1 MTDNLQLLINA
12 LFKSQGKTTF
22 PHCDHREGDN
32 LLVEWIVAHNPHITA
47 EKARLITSMYRDS
60 WGISPEGHSENN
72 AFFPLV
78 HFVKDKA
85 VFNEGRVKV
94 KLEELLR
101 WRQMSNCIGEDLMM
115 ASWLAYHFRWTD
127 QKITSM
133 TCFTPCPAFDS
144 DLEYLYKKGL
154 SDLHHHLK
162 ASTDVFTLSWICLMN
177 HVSHRYKAF
186 GKMTKDVPQLYKSF
200 LEAAQIRTVLYEY
213 AHNLQEEALDKETMD
228 FDELLLETNVRQLQF
243 KLNILREERK
253 CGNGQY
259 ILDYALPQEI
269 GTSDHCKVFYGEYA
283 LLFTILRL
291 IFRGSIHHRRLTD
304 LLFRY
309 IQTKIKIR
317 SCLVQVNEQVGFS
330 NFSDYERRKELFL
343 EGYPEYEK
351 LLSLLPVSEAK
362 RHHHL
367 TTLETRIA
375 PKSDYQKMCST
386 FSTFFHSWRKDTAQ
400 HIPDT
405 GITVHFIKQND
416 SKWRMNHARHH
427 LLRQILRSQAIN
439 LMTLRRQSFK
449 TYYTLVGIDA
459 ANTELDC
466 RPEVFA
472 QTYRYIR
479 KHALDMMLS
488 SMHNR
493 HGHQSLH
500 YTYHAG
506 EDFYDIVDGLRA
518 IDEAIY
524 FLGMENGDRLG
535 HCIAL
540 GISAKLY
547 YKENNHNIIIKKQYL
562 LDNIAWLIYQA
573 KRYAINLSSAL
584 ETRLTL
590 TYDALIDELYG
601 RSAPMETYRMSMLL
615 RGDNPY
621 STTTLQVDIIDDMLS
636 DWNSCAFGYDQ
647 QLKRLR
653 QNDEV
658 RQLYYD
664 YHFNERVR
672 KKGDEMACLKTDKDY
687 VCVVSMIQECMM
699 REIRHKNI
707 IIECCPSS
715 NLKIGPASRYE
726 QQPIFRFCPIGN
738 ERDRMPVTV
747 NTDDLGIFQTSI
759 DNDYSLLAI
768 SALKIKDE
776 DGNQKYSKREVIQ
789 WLDEIRENGF
799 KYSFVPQDNRN
810 RSLYNSNF

>member
-1 MTDNLQLLINA
+1 M
-12 LFKSQGKTTF
+12 
-22 PHCDHREGDN
+22 
-32 LLVEWIVAHNPHITA
+32 
-47 EKARLITSMYRDS
+47 
-60 WGISPEGHSENN
+60 
-72 AFFPLV
+72 
-78 HFVKDKA
+78 
-85 VFNEGRVKV
+85 
-94 KLEELLR
+94 
-101 WRQMSNCIGEDLMM
+101 
-115 ASWLAYHFRWTD
+115 
-127 QKITSM
+127 
-133 TCFTPCPAFDS
+133 
-144 DLEYLYKKGL
+144 
-154 SDLHHHLK
+154 
-162 ASTDVFTLSWICLMN
+162 
-177 HVSHRYKAF
+177 
-186 GKMTKDVPQLYKSF
+186 
-200 LEAAQIRTVLYEY
+200 
-213 AHNLQEEALDKETMD
+213 
-228 FDELLLETNVRQLQF
+228 
-243 KLNILREERK
+243 
-253 CGNGQY
+253 
-259 ILDYALPQEI
+259 
-269 GTSDHCKVFYGEYA
+269 
-283 LLFTILRL
+283 FTILRL

-343 EGYPEYEK
+343 EGYPEYEN

-386 FSTFFHSWRKDTAQ
+386 FSTLVHSWRKDTAQ

-416 SKWRMNHARHH
+416 SKWRMNYARHH
-427 LLRQILRSQAIN
+427 HLRQILRNQAIN
-439 LMTLRRQSFK
+439 LMTLRRQSFT

-493 HGHQSLH
+493 HGHQTLH

-524 FLGMENGDRLG
+524 FLGIENGDRLG

-540 GISAKLY
+540 GISANLY

-636 DWNSCAFGYDQ
+636 DWNSFALGYDQ

-672 KKGDEMACLKTDKDY
+672 KKGDEMAYLKTDKDY
-687 VCVVSMIQECMM
+687 VCVVSMIQESMM

-726 QQPIFRFCPIGN
+726 QQPIFRFCPIGD
-738 ERDRMPVTV
+738 ERDRMPVTI

-776 DGNQKYSKREVIQ
+776 DGNQKYSKRDVIH

-799 KYSFVPQDNRN
+799 KYSFVSQDNRKC
-810 RSLYNSNF
+810 SLHYSKF

>member
-12 LFKSQGKTTF
+12 LFKSQVRTTF
-22 PHCDHREGDN
+22 SNCDHREGDN

-47 EKARLITSMYRDS
+47 EKARLITSMYRDL
-60 WGISPEGHSENN
+60 WGISPEGHSETN

-85 VFNEGRVKV
+85 VFNDGRVKV

-101 WRQMSNCIGEDLMM
+101 WRQMANCIGEDLMM

-127 QKITSM
+127 QTITPM

-186 GKMTKDVPQLYKSF
+186 GKMSKDVPQLYKSF
-200 LEAAQIRTVLYEY
+200 LEAAQIRTILYEY
-213 AHNLQEEALDKETMD
+213 VQHSHENVLKKKVED
-228 FDELLLETNVRQLQF
+228 FDDLLLESKVRQLQF
-243 KLNILREERK
+243 KLNILREERS
-253 CGNGQY
+253 CGNGHY
-259 ILDYALPQEI
+259 ILDYALPQDIE
-269 GTSDHCKVFYGEYA
+269 TSDHCRVFYGEYA

-386 FSTFFHSWRKDTAQ
+386 FSTLVHSWLKDTAQ
-400 HIPDT
+400 HIPNT

-416 SKWRMNHARHH
+416 SKWRMNYARHH
-427 LLRQILRSQAIN
+427 HLRQILRNQAIN
-439 LMTLRRQSFK
+439 LMTLRRQSFT

-493 HGHQSLH
+493 HGHQTLH

-540 GISAKLY
+540 GISANSY

-562 LDNIAWLIYQA
+562 LDNITWLIYQA

-726 QQPIFRFCPIGN
+726 QQSIFRFCPIGN
-738 ERDRMPVTV
+738 ERDRMHVTV

-776 DGNQKYSKREVIQ
+776 DGNQKYSKRDVIH

-799 KYSFVPQDNRN
+799 KYSFVSQDNRKC
-810 RSLYNSNF
+810 SLHNSNF

>member
-1 MTDNLQLLINA
+1 MTDNLHLLINA
-12 LFKSQGKTTF
+12 LFKSQVRTKF
-22 PHCDHREGDN
+22 SHCDHREGDK
-32 LLVEWIVAHNPHITA
+32 LLVEWIVDHNPNITA
-47 EKARLITSMYRDS
+47 EKARLITSMYRDL
-60 WGISPEGHSENN
+60 WGISPEGHSETN

-85 VFNEGRVKV
+85 VFNEGKVKV

-101 WRQMSNCIGEDLMM
+101 WRQMANCIGEDLMM

-127 QKITSM
+127 QTITSM
-133 TCFTPCPAFDS
+133 TCFTPCPAFDR

-186 GKMTKDVPQLYKSF
+186 GKMSKDVPQLYKSF
-200 LEAAQIRTVLYEY
+200 LEAAQIRTILYEY
-213 AHNLQEEALDKETMD
+213 VQHSHEDVLKKKVED
-228 FDELLLETNVRQLQF
+228 FDDLLLESKVRQLQF

-259 ILDYALPQEI
+259 ILDYALPQE
-269 GTSDHCKVFYGEYA
+269 TDPNDHCRVFYGEYA

-317 SCLVQVNEQVGFS
+317 SYLVQVNEQVGFS

-351 LLSLLPVSEAK
+351 LLSILPVSEAK

-416 SKWRMNHARHH
+416 SKCRMNYARHH
-427 LLRQILRSQAIN
+427 HLRQILRSQAIN
-439 LMTLRRQSFK
+439 LMTLRRRSFT

-493 HGHQSLH
+493 HGHQTLH

-524 FLGMENGDRLG
+524 FLGIENGDRLG

-540 GISAKLY
+540 GISANLY

-562 LDNIAWLIYQA
+562 LDNITWLIYQA

-590 TYDALIDELYG
+590 TYDALFDELYG

-636 DWNSCAFGYDQ
+636 DWNSCAFGHDQ

-687 VCVVSMIQECMM
+687 VCVVSMVQECMM

-726 QQPIFRFCPIGN
+726 QQPIFMFCPIGN

-776 DGNQKYSKREVIQ
+776 DGNQKYSKRDVIH

-799 KYSFVPQDNRN
+799 KYSFVSQDNRKC
-810 RSLYNSNF
+810 SLHNSNF

>member
-1 MTDNLQLLINA
+1 MTDNLHLLINA
-12 LFKSQGKTTF
+12 LFKSQVRTKF
-22 PHCDHREGDN
+22 SHCDHREGDK
-32 LLVEWIVAHNPHITA
+32 LLVEWIVDHNPNITA
-47 EKARLITSMYRDS
+47 EKARLITSMYRDL
-60 WGISPEGHSENN
+60 WGISPEGHSETN

-85 VFNEGRVKV
+85 VFNEGKVKV

-101 WRQMSNCIGEDLMM
+101 WRQMANCIGEDLMM

-127 QKITSM
+127 QTITSM
-133 TCFTPCPAFDS
+133 TCFTPCPAFDR

-186 GKMTKDVPQLYKSF
+186 GKMSKDVPQLYKSF
-200 LEAAQIRTVLYEY
+200 LEAAQIRTILYEY
-213 AHNLQEEALDKETMD
+213 VQHSHEDVLKKKVED
-228 FDELLLETNVRQLQF
+228 FDDLLLESKVRQLQF

-253 CGNGQY
+253 CGNVQY
-259 ILDYALPQEI
+259 ILDYALPQE
-269 GTSDHCKVFYGEYA
+269 TDPNDHCRVFYGEYA

-317 SCLVQVNEQVGFS
+317 SYLVQVNEQVGFS

-351 LLSLLPVSEAK
+351 LLSILPVSEAK

-416 SKWRMNHARHH
+416 SKCRMNYARHH
-427 LLRQILRSQAIN
+427 HLRQILRSQAIN
-439 LMTLRRQSFK
+439 LMTLRRRSFT

-493 HGHQSLH
+493 HGHQTLH

-524 FLGMENGDRLG
+524 FLGIENGDRLG

-540 GISAKLY
+540 GISANLY

-562 LDNIAWLIYQA
+562 LDNITWLIYQA

-590 TYDALIDELYG
+590 TYDALFDELYG

-636 DWNSCAFGYDQ
+636 DWNSCAFGHDQ

-687 VCVVSMIQECMM
+687 VCVVSMVQECMM

-726 QQPIFRFCPIGN
+726 QQPIFMFCPIGN

-776 DGNQKYSKREVIQ
+776 DGNQKYSKRDVIH

-799 KYSFVPQDNRN
+799 KYSFVSQDNRKC
-810 RSLYNSNF
+810 SLHNSNF